1 MKVTLL
7 SLHLLLFFLECHG
20 DSKRFIVSRLRPG
33 EYSSSEEACHD
44 SSHHETVKA
53 TAQLLTRQRISERVF
68 VQDCKLVQ
76 RSAQPIHGIY
86 IGQYRIQLRKRLR
99 YYRVPAYILRELNR
113 GLPNCRYDGYWAS
126 TEIQTSFLA
135 PWSV

>member
-44 SSHHETVKA
+44 
-53 TAQLLTRQRISERVF
+53 LLTRQRISERVF